1 MKKRRSFLRRHSISV
16 GILVIVAIFSVASTL
31 SKQDLYNGLQQQ
43 GDTYLTQIDEL
54 ERTLKQYEEDLE
66 RVETLEFVEEYARE
80 KLKMV
85 SPDEIYFQI
94 HYTGDGD

>member
-1 MKKRRSFLRRHSISV
+1 MKKRRSFIGRHSISV

-31 SKQDLYNGLQQQ
+31 SKQVLYDGLQKQ
-43 GDTYLTQIDEL
+43 GDTYLIQIDVL

-94 HYTGDGD
+94 HYIGDDD

>member
-1 MKKRRSFLRRHSISV
+1 MKKRRSFLGRHSISI

-31 SKQDLYNGLQQQ
+31 SKQELYNELKQQ
-43 GDTYLTQIDEL
+43 GDTYIAEIDEL
-54 ERTLKQYEEDLE
+54 ERELRQYQEDLE

-94 HYTGDGD
+94 HYTGDEE

>member
-1 MKKRRSFLRRHSISV
+1 MKRRRSFLRRHSISI

-31 SKQDLYNGLQQQ
+31 SKQDLYNELQEQ
-43 GDTYLTQIDEL
+43 GDAYLNQIDEL
-54 ERTLKQYEEDLE
+54 ERTLKQYENDLE

-94 HYTGDGD
+94 HYTGDDE

>member
-1 MKKRRSFLRRHSISV
+1 MKKRRSFLRRHSISI

-31 SKQDLYNGLQQQ
+31 NKQELYNELKQQ
-43 GDTYLTQIDEL
+43 GETYITEIDKL
-54 ERTLKQYEEDLE
+54 ERELKQYQEDLE

-85 SPDEIYFQI
+85 SPNEIYFQI
-94 HYTGDGD
+94 HYASDEE

>member
-31 SKQDLYNGLQQQ
+31 SKQDLYNDLQQQ

-66 RVETLEFVEEYARE
+66 RVETLEFIEEYARE

-94 HYTGDGD
+94 HYIRDDD